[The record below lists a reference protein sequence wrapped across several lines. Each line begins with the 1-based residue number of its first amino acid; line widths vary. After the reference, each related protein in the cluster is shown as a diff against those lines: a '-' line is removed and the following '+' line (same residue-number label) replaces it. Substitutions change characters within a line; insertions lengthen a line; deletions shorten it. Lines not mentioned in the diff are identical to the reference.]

1 MHKIYGPD
9 DYSTAT
15 MGQSNDVFEELY
27 RRRTLYLP
35 YDVDEDTISDL
46 IARMLL
52 LSRTEGDINLII
64 QSWGGSL
71 ADCLAL
77 YDVMKSIPNDVAT
90 YALGKA
96 TSAGAFLLA
105 AGTKGKRYAYPSAR
119 IMMHQPQVF
128 YGHGDVTDHEISVNN
143 DKAWKRLFL
152 ERFACSVGKDVKK
165 VMRDFERDRW
175 FSAQEALE
183 YGIVD
188 HIVKLKEEV

>member
-1 MHKIYGPD
+1 MNVNLLSPPPADLIENL
-9 DYSTAT
+9 
-15 MGQSNDVFEELY
+15 ME
-27 RRRTLYLP
+27 RRTLYLVG
-35 YDVDEDTISDL
+35 DLEEDNAAEI
-46 IARMLL
+46 IARMLI

-71 ADCLAL
+71 ADTLAI

-152 ERFACSVGKDVKK
+152 ERFARSVGKDVKK

-175 FSAQEALE
+175 FSAEEALE
-183 YGIVD
+183 YGIID
-188 HIVKLKEEV
+188 HIVELKED